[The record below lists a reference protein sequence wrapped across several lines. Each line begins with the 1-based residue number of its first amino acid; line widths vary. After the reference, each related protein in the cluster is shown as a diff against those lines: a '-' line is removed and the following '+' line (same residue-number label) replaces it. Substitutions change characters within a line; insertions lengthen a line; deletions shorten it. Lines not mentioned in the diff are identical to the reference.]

1 MPDMTIV
8 RPPTKKK
15 GSTTMDVEELS
26 SFAWSP
32 KDNLISVWVQEKAN
46 NPARLMILKVPTLE
60 EIASRSRTQCDAQMI
75 WQSEGD
81 YLCLVI
87 TKLSKSNKRKV
98 LPLKY
103 FVFVKKIVQLKL
115 LN

>member
-87 TKLSKSNKRKV
+87 TKLSKSNKG
-98 LPLKY
+98 
-103 FVFVKKIVQLKL
+103 KKGSSVEIFRIREKDCPVET
-115 LN
+115 